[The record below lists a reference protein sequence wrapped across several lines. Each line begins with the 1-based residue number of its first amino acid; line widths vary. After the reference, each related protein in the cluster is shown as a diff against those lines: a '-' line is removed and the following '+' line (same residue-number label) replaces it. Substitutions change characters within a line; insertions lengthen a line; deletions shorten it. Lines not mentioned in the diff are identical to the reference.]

1 MARTSEPIGI
11 IAGGG
16 QFPCLFAREARRQGR
31 RVVVVA
37 HRGETTPAIA
47 EAADALY
54 WVHLGQLGKIVKYLR
69 REAVREAV
77 LLGTITKTRIFRD
90 IRPDLKALSLW
101 RKLPAK
107 QDDAILRAFAD
118 VLEGEGITVRE
129 STLYLRDLLFPAG
142 ILGRH
147 QPNEDEWQDIEFG
160 WRMARA
166 VGDLDIG
173 QTVVVRDRTVL
184 AVEAIEGTDAA
195 IRRGGSLGRERVVVV
210 KVKKPC
216 QDFRFDLPAIG
227 LTTIE
232 TMREVGGRVLAV
244 EAGQA
249 LLFDRPAM
257 VAAADDAGIAV
268 VGIVAAGDGLDW
280 EQCRCRP
287 SRR

>member
-1 MARTSEPIGI
+1 MARTNEPIGI

-16 QFPCLFAREARRQGR
+16 QFPCLFAREARRRGR
-31 RVVVVA
+31 KVVVVA
-37 HRGETTPAIA
+37 HKGETVPEIA
-47 EAADALY
+47 ETADSLY
-54 WVHLGQLGKIVKYLR
+54 WVHLGQVGKIVKYLR

-77 LLGTITKTRIFRD
+77 FLGTITKTRIFRD
-90 IRPDLKALSLW
+90 IRPDLKALALW
-101 RKLPAK
+101 RRLAAR
-107 QDDAILRAFAD
+107 QDDAVLRAFAD
-118 VLEGEGITVRE
+118 CLEQEGIAVRE

-147 QPNEDEWQDIEFG
+147 APQQEEWRDIAFG

-166 VGDLDIG
+166 VGALDIG

-210 KVKKPC
+210 KVKKPE

-232 TMREVGGRVLAV
+232 TMREVGARVLAV

-249 LLFDRPAM
+249 LLFDR
-257 VAAADDAGIAV
+257 VAAVEAANAAGIAV
-268 VGIVAAGDGLDW
+268 VGLVGRDDELDL
-280 EQCRCRP
+280 EQCRRP
-287 SRR
+287 VGR